1 MKNIFKV
8 LGALFLLSFNSL
20 HQDENKEKQ
29 EINTTL
35 DSWHIAAA
43 TANYNAYFDLMTP
56 DAVFIGTDA
65 TENWNRKDFEVF
77 AKPRFDSHNAW
88 TMKAVERNVF
98 LDPTGKVA
106 WFDEL
111 LKTRFKICRGSGVLV
126 KIGKKWKIKHYVL
139 SLTIPDDVTDEIVK
153 IKTPIE
159 DTILQKLEK
168 Q

>member
-8 LGALFLLSFNSL
+8 FVLLFLLSFNSL
-20 HQDENKEKQ
+20 KYDENKEKQ
-29 EINTTL
+29 QINSTL

-43 TANYNAYFDLMTP
+43 TSNYKAYFGFMAS
-56 DAVFIGTDA
+56 DAIFIGTDA

-77 AKPRFDSHNAW
+77 AKPRFDAQNAW
-88 TMKAVERNVF
+88 TMKALERHIF

-111 LKTRFKICRGSGVLV
+111 LKTRFKICRGSGVLIKV
-126 KIGKKWKIKHYVL
+126 GKIWKIKHYVL
-139 SLTIPDDVTDEIVK
+139 SLTIPDNVTDKVVK
-153 IKTPIE
+153 IKTPTE
-159 DTILQKLEK
+159 DVIIQKFEK